1 MTLLLLNLLLALA
14 WVALTGEFTP
24 LNLGIGF
31 ALGFMALW
39 LTRRN
44 GDQPGYVRKIGVV
57 VSFALFFLW
66 ELLLANLRM
75 AVVLIRPYRT
85 LQPGIVAVPLD
96 LDSDLAVAL
105 LANLITLTPGTLA
118 LDVSSDRAVMY
129 VHAVD
134 VRDAN
139 AFRRE
144 IKHGFERRIKEL
156 LA

>member
-31 ALGFMALW
+31 ALGFAALW

-44 GDQPGYVRKIGVV
+44 GDRPGYVRKVGIV
-57 VSFALFFLW
+57 VSFSLFFLW

-75 AVVLIRPYRT
+75 AIVLLRPHRN
-85 LQPGIVAVPLD
+85 LQPGIVAVPLE
-96 LDSDLAVAL
+96 LDSDLGVTL

-118 LDVSSDRAVMY
+118 LDVSSDRTVMY
-129 VHAVD
+129 VHGVD
-134 VRDAN
+134 VRDVDT
-139 AFRRE
+139 FRYE

>member
-31 ALGFMALW
+31 ALGFIALW

-44 GDQPGYVRKIGVV
+44 EDRPRYLHKASNT

-66 ELLLANLRM
+66 ELLLANFRM
-75 AVVLIRPYRT
+75 AAFLLKPQQKLR
-85 LQPGIVAVPLD
+85 PGIVAVPLN
-96 LDSDLAVAL
+96 LEGDLAVTL

-118 LDVSSDRAVMY
+118 LDVSSDRSVMY
-129 VHAVD
+129 IHVADVQDVD
-134 VRDAN
+134 
-139 AFRRE
+139 AFRHE
-144 IKHGFERRIKEL
+144 IKQNFERRIKEL
-156 LA
+156 LS